1 MRRPPLTVALVVACV
16 LAPAGSALVWGERGH
31 ELVNELAA
39 KGLPASAP
47 AALRDNVAR
56 LTYLGPEPDRW
67 KFSSTEAMTKGSASD
82 HYIDLELATAIDP
95 KSPPG
100 NRYEYS
106 KKLVESGQQPD
117 KVGLAP
123 YAVVELCQRIEAAIV
138 ARALIDPAHPHADAQ
153 RRQCDE
159 NLIHCAGVLGHYVG
173 DLGNPHHTTIQ
184 FNGWTGENPEGFA
197 TDRGTHARF
206 ESDFVNRAGS
216 RLATTLGA
224 DVPVRDDVDYA
235 KEVWA
240 LVLESNGLVRD
251 LYRLDKRG
259 AFAEGQED
267 SEAGK
272 AGVAFVDGRIRRAA
286 ALLRDLWVT
295 ACKRGERRART
306 EGLRASVLRSFEA
319 EEIHGVRVDVELDGS
334 IQLRGRVQAPEVARR
349 AAELAAGAPGA
360 GRVTSRLEVLY

>member
-1 MRRPPLTVALVVACV
+1 MRRPSLTIGLLVAAV
-16 LAPAGSALVWGERGH
+16 LLPSTAQAWGERGH

-47 AALRDNVAR
+47 AALRENAAR

-67 KFSSTEAMTKGSASD
+67 KFSSTEAMTKGTASD

-100 NRYEYS
+100 NRYEYMR
-106 KKLVESGQQPD
+106 KLIESGQQPD

-138 ARALIDPAHPHADAQ
+138 AKALVDPAHPHADAQ

-184 FNGWTGENPEGFA
+184 FNGWTGDNPEGFA

-206 ESDFVNRAGS
+206 ESDFVERAGS
-216 RLATTLGA
+216 RLAPTLDA
-224 DVPVRDDVDYA
+224 PVRDDVDYV

-295 ACKRGERRART
+295 ACKRGERRARV
-306 EGLRASVLRSFEA
+306 EGLRAAVLRSFDA
-319 EEIHGVRVDVELDGS
+319 EKIEGVRVDVELDGEVK
-334 IQLRGRVQAPEVARR
+334 LRGRVSSPEVARR
-349 AAELAAGAPGA
+349 AVELAGAAPGA
-360 GRVTSRLEVLY
+360 GRVTSRIEALY